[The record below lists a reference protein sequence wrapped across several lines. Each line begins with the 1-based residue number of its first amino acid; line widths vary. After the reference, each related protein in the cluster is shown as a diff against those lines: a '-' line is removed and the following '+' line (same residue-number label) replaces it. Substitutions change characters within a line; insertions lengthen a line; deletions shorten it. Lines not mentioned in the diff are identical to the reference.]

1 VCYHD
6 ASSVTRLLS
15 TDAEDVLEITPW
27 EAESF
32 DRTKC
37 SVTIRLLDMISTVLK
52 SGEGNCLPHSLL
64 NMQLWQQIVACVL
77 HPGSLGFDLCITEV
91 LDGLPK
97 NLIHLLGVLQE
108 TLPSSQL
115 AELNSELRKAISSM
129 QTDVLSNLQDS
140 LRNDKVTL
148 EQKQLLKGLEIL
160 HKCGMLSHIVKVWSM
175 PLWHK
180 YYVFLN

>member
-1 VCYHD
+1 MCHCD
-6 ASSVTRLLS
+6 ASSVTCLLS
-15 TDAEDVLEITPW
+15 TDTKDVLEITPW

-37 SVTIRLLDMISTVLK
+37 FVTIRLLDMISAVLK
-52 SGEGNCLPHSLL
+52 SGEAGCLPHSLL
-64 NMQLWQQIVACVL
+64 NLQLWQLIVACVL
-77 HPGSLGFDLCITEV
+77 HPGSLGFDIYNTEV
-91 LDGLPK
+91 TEGLPK
-97 NLIHLLGVLQE
+97 NLIQLLGVLQE

-115 AELNSELRKAISSM
+115 VELTSELRKAVSSM

-160 HKCGMLSHIVKVWSM
+160 HKCGMLSHIVKV
-175 PLWHK
+175 
-180 YYVFLN
+180 